1 MRNSLTLFSFVY
13 FVFVAPAAAQLTDFN
28 RVVLP
33 VDMKAKDFR
42 EFLVQLAWQN
52 NPDNKV
58 YDIEVEN
65 AKDQLAITKKDW
77 LKDVQVTSN
86 INEANIKSFF
96 KTNAPQELTTTSSDL
111 VNGGLPYTV
120 VTTTT
125 EIVGTVT
132 KKTEIT
138 TTELV
143 NGGKPLN
150 TISKTK
156 TEGGTSNVF
165 FPRYNLGINVNL
177 GTVLTQKPKNRIRE
191 REIKMLEEQINQRKL
206 RMRAETLERYENLL
220 AAHEIY
226 KTRVQIEQDA
236 KANFVL
242 IGSLYKTDEKTFED
256 YNEASST
263 YQSSVEARIKADAER
278 RIALYRV
285 EEIIGLTWD
294 VVKHSGKEP
303 AF

>member
-125 EIVGTVT
+125 EVVGTVT

-206 RMRAETLERYENLL
+206 RIRAETLERYENLL

>member
-125 EIVGTVT
+125 EVVGTVT